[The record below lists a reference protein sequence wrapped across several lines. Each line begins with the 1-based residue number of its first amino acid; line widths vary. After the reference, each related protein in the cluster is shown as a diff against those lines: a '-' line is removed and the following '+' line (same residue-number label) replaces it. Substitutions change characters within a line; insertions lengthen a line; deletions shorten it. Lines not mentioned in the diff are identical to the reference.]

1 MKRKKFLCVGLVFV
15 LMACMLTACAGTE
28 ETNYTEELMGQAY
41 SAVGFPDI
49 SNYFERQQLKE
60 IYELR
65 DDPELICYWYTKNDM
80 TGKWVY
86 QGKCIGYGIPYT
98 TSMTASDSFQ
108 RTGIAGDWE
117 ILPQAEPNGLYAAPQ
132 TSATWI
138 LSVDEYGN
146 ITPIYVESEITVTQT
161 KLASE
166 RCEDWS
172 LGEDYSKLPDTAD
185 IEGEVQTTE

>member
-1 MKRKKFLCVGLVFV
+1 MKKFLCVALVFILMTCV
-15 LMACMLTACAGTE
+15 LAGCGNTDE
-28 ETNYTEELMGQAY
+28 NDYTDELMNQAY
-41 SAVGFPDI
+41 DSVGFPDI

-65 DDPELICYWYTKNDM
+65 DDPDLICYWYTANNM

-98 TSMTASDSFQ
+98 TSMTASEAYQ
-108 RTGIAGDWE
+108 RTRFVGDWE

-138 LSVDEYGN
+138 LSIDADGN
-146 ITPIYVESEITVTQT
+146 ITPVYVEQEITVTQT
-161 KLASE
+161 KLAPE
-166 RCEDWS
+166 RCEEWS
-172 LGEDYSKLPDTAD
+172 LIED
-185 IEGEVQTTE
+185 